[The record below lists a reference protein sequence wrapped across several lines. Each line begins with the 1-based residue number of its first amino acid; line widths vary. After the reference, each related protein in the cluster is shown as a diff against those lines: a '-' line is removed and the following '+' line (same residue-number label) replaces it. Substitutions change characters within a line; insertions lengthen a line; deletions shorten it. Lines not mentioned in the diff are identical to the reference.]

1 MKSGKVQKIIIAVDG
16 PSSSGKSTFAKAIAR
31 ELGYLYI
38 DSGAMYRACT
48 LFCLRNKIICG
59 KEIDHMKLMAV
70 LPGMVIEFRAGAG
83 STVMDTYLNGENVE
97 KEIRTLDV
105 SSHVSDISVIREV
118 RSKMVELQRR
128 MASNRGVVMDGRDI
142 GTVVFPDAE
151 LKIFLVADEKARAR
165 RRYEELVAKGEK
177 VAFSQVLNNIIQRD
191 RIDSTREVSPLR
203 RADDAVLLDNSHM
216 SVEEQMTWFR
226 EIYQQLHV

>member
-59 KEIDHMKLMAV
+59 KEIDHTKLMAA

-83 STVMDTYLNGENVE
+83 STEMDTYLNGENVE